1 MMRWLSVTAG
11 VALWAGCAGAPP
23 VPAQRFTDAEAE
35 IKAAQE
41 IGADK
46 NPQGKLHL
54 QQANDQL
61 AEAKR
66 LSKDEPAVAARRLDN
81 AQAEAELAKSVTRE
95 QMTRAE
101 ADEAKSR
108 LDSAQKDLKGTGGG
122 Q

>member
-1 MMRWLSVTAG
+1 MMRWLSVAAT
-11 VALWAGCAGAPP
+11 VALVAGCAGAPP

-41 IGADK
+41 IGAE
-46 NPQGKLHL
+46 NTPQGKLHL
-54 QQANDQL
+54 QNALDQL
-61 AEAKR
+61 KEAKR
-66 LSKDEPAVAARRLDN
+66 LSKDEPGVAARKLDN

-101 ADEAKSR
+101 ADQAKAK
-108 LDSAQKDLKGTGGG
+108 LSAVENLPGTGGA